1 MYGYVNVEDALK
13 NLPRTERIVTVT
25 SRVTSTSTVTLRLCV
40 CARDVVTQNMRI
52 AHSDKRASQTAR
64 ARRVW

>member
-13 NLPRTERIVTVT
+13 NLPRTDRSVTVT

-40 CARDVVTQNMRI
+40 CARD
-52 AHSDKRASQTAR
+52 A
-64 ARRVW
+64 